1 MPLRWNVHVH
11 CMRYPEKALGTSAA
25 EHRFPKPLASA
36 LILSFLDCGTVQRRF
51 FFFFEGKTV
60 RSLKGPTAEDV
71 IVLSLVL

>member
-1 MPLRWNVHVH
+1 
-11 CMRYPEKALGTSAA
+11 MRYPEKALGTSAA

-36 LILSFLDCGTVQRRF
+36 LILSFLDCGTVQRRC
-51 FFFFEGKTV
+51 FFFEGKTV